1 MTNYTVSFDDATI
14 EKLFGN
20 EAADYEDIRRLREYY
35 FKGKVYE
42 RVTADLPLRIV
53 VGHKGIGKSA
63 LIRYAMSEDYS
74 SGTLPILIKPDDV
87 VEIAK
92 GNVDF
97 LQRIKDWK
105 QGLLQVIAKKV
116 LGDFGIGDSALL
128 QSVTQPGGRFLSL
141 LIDSVSGFLAKTG
154 VDETPTKIALAS
166 KFLEKKK
173 IRIYVDDLD
182 RGWAARKDEIARISA
197 LLSAVM
203 DLCTEFP

>member
-154 VDETPTKIALAS
+154 
-166 KFLEKKK
+166 
-173 IRIYVDDLD
+173 
-182 RGWAARKDEIARISA
+182 
-197 LLSAVM
+197 
-203 DLCTEFP
+203 